1 MEAGRSDSYSFSFA
15 PRQAGPVSG
24 IVTFSF
30 EDAAGAPQ
38 TIEVPFEFTA
48 MEMPIFEDP
57 GFEEPEKTTPIK
69 PILIGV
75 GILAAITAAIL
86 FRRHRKKKLHAR
98 MQLADEAFS
107 DQLDQN
113 RETEE

>member
-1 MEAGRSDSYSFSFA
+1 MRPALRKPSKFPLNSPPWKCPYSKTPALKS
-15 PRQAGPVSG
+15 R
-24 IVTFSF
+24 
-30 EDAAGAPQ
+30 
-38 TIEVPFEFTA
+38 
-48 MEMPIFEDP
+48 
-57 GFEEPEKTTPIK
+57 EKTTPIK

-75 GILAAITAAIL
+75 GILAAITAAVL

-113 RETEE
+113 LETEE